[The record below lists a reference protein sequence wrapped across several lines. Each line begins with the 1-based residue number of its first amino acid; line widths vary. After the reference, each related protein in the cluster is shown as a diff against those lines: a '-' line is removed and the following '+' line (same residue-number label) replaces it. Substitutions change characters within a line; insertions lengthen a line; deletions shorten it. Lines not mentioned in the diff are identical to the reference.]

1 MGTSG
6 CPGRTPYPAWQRR
19 RGFPWRAGVEYGLV
33 ADHNN
38 FDAFNVPNAD
48 LIYFDQKE
56 YRLRGN
62 AYIHYSMHWHDPY
75 DTVELAEEVGD
86 VLVEMTRI
94 ALRAALETGRTQA
107 AYRLAPSPERRAL
120 FVASH
125 TESITLPPAMLRDLG
140 MALAWEGFDVDI
152 IPHGQALSQADLK
165 QVDLVVLPPTVDYR
179 LRRVEAWS
187 ARELRLLENYVR
199 EGGLL
204 AVVNSGYNYV
214 MLRRLDDPNEDA
226 RTLNALLEP
235 LGIHLAYGATGG
247 DIVRAAAEHPLM
259 EEAGYLTQ
267 FPDNGVPFQM
277 KSGQVLA
284 RSGGMPVIGL
294 LDVGERGGQVLV
306 IADLGLVQ
314 ADDDARNLNFI
325 RNLARYARWRK

>member
-1 MGTSG
+1 MTGSG
-6 CPGRTPYPAWQRR
+6 SAALLEDRPCDRCSARPSGGRSLPGLVWRARAGRIWLGLFRRAHAELLDRTLALLQVDCLGHPQDGRTANISITSTSYDRFGDEQLPSPDALSGLAEAQGIALAR
-19 RGFPWRAGVEYGLV
+19 GVEYGLV

-75 DTVELAEEVGD
+75 DTVELAEEMGD

-152 IPHGQALSQADLK
+152 IPHGQALSEADLK

-187 ARELRLLENYVR
+187 ARELRSLENYVR

-204 AVVNSGYNYV
+204 AVV
-214 MLRRLDDPNEDA
+214 E
-226 RTLNALLEP
+226 
-235 LGIHLAYGATGG
+235 
-247 DIVRAAAEHPLM
+247 
-259 EEAGYLTQ
+259 
-267 FPDNGVPFQM
+267 F
-277 KSGQVLA
+277 
-284 RSGGMPVIGL
+284 GL
-294 LDVGERGGQVLV
+294 
-306 IADLGLVQ
+306 
-314 ADDDARNLNFI
+314 
-325 RNLARYARWRK
+325 